1 MNIEEYKFTRKVSVI
16 IPVYNAEKYISET
29 LDSVIAQNYPDIE
42 IILID
47 DCSTDNFAQIIR
59 DYMSK
64 YSCIK
69 YYKQDNNSGV
79 AIARNTGVRHATGR
93 FIAYIDSDDVWKEGK
108 LKRQLQFFDEHK
120 GSPFTYTAI
129 EYIDE
134 NSRPLKSKRNVRNK
148 VSYNYILRHTII
160 ATSTVIIDR
169 NVVSE
174 IVMPNRRSAEDYS
187 LWLTLLRDYGPAYGI
202 NEAYTSYRISTTSV
216 SHNRIGEVKYFYD
229 VQVKD
234 LKISKIYAAF
244 NTICYIINAVK
255 KHYL

>member
-1 MNIEEYKFTRKVSVI
+1 MFIKDNSRLVSII
-16 IPVYNAEKYISET
+16 IPVYNAEKYIKET
-29 LDSVIAQNYPDIE
+29 LDSVVLQDYAE
-42 IILID
+42 KEVIIID
-47 DCSTDNFAQIIR
+47 DCSSDNSEEII
-59 DYMSK
+59 
-64 YSCIK
+64 
-69 YYKQDNNSGV
+69 KQYVDKFPYIQYHKLDINSGV
-79 AIARNTGVRHATGR
+79 AIARNTAINMARGKFVA
-93 FIAYIDSDDVWKEGK
+93 FIDSDDVWKPGK
-108 LKRQLQFFDEHK
+108 LKRQLRLFDEHK
-120 GSPFTYTAI
+120 GCPFTYTAI

-134 NSRPLKSKRNVRNK
+134 NSIPIKGKRNVRKK

-234 LKISKIYAAF
+234 LRINKICAAF

>member
-1 MNIEEYKFTRKVSVI
+1 MFIKDNNSLVSII
-16 IPVYNAEKYISET
+16 IPVYNAEKYIKES
-29 LDSVIAQNYPDIE
+29 LDSVVSQNFAE
-42 IILID
+42 KEVIIVD
-47 DCSTDNFAQIIR
+47 DCSSDKSAEIIKQ
-59 DYMSK
+59 YMEK
-64 YSCIK
+64 FPYIQYHK
-69 YYKQDNNSGV
+69 LKINSGV
-79 AIARNTGVRHATGR
+79 AVARNTAIKMARGR
-93 FIAYIDSDDVWKEGK
+93 FVAFVDSDDVWKSGK
-108 LKRQLQFFDEHK
+108 LKRQLQLFDEHK
-120 GSPFTYTAI
+120 GCPFTYTAI

-134 NSRPLKSKRNVRNK
+134 NSKPIKGKRSVRIK

-187 LWLTLLRDYGPAYGI
+187 LWLKLLRDYGPAYGL

-234 LKISKIYAAF
+234 LKINKIYAAF

>member
-1 MNIEEYKFTRKVSVI
+1 MGYVNHLISVI
-16 IPVYNAEKYISET
+16 IPVYNAERYISQT
-29 LDSVIAQNYPDIE
+29 LDSVIQQDYPDKE
-42 IILID
+42 VILVD
-47 DCSTDNFAQIIR
+47 DCSTDRSAEIIKE
-59 DYMSK
+59 YMNRCS
-64 YSCIK
+64 YIQ
-69 YYKQDNNSGV
+69 YYRLDRNSGV
-79 AIARNTGVRHATGR
+79 AMARNTGIKLAKGR
-93 FIAYIDSDDVWKEGK
+93 FVAFVDSDDVWKSGK
-108 LKRQLQFFDEHK
+108 LKRQLQLFDEQN
-120 GSPFTYTAI
+120 GCPFTYTAI
-129 EYIDE
+129 DFIDE
-134 NSRPLKSKRNVRNK
+134 NGESIKGKRNVRNK

-234 LKISKIYAAF
+234 LRINKICAAF